1 MKPVVVLF
9 FIFYLKQKLKGEVI
23 IKNRRKPRKFAFY
36 EALDTKAVE
45 TYASRKNY
53 HHEAKISLFKKQL
66 V

>member
-1 MKPVVVLF
+1 MKFVVVLF

-45 TYASRKNY
+45 TYANRKKS